1 MVANLMYYF
10 IVNPNAGSGRG
21 LKAWKAIARYL
32 ERRNIEYE
40 VFLTHGTGEARM
52 KARELTEGVREP
64 RSIFVVGGDGTVNE
78 AVDGISFHAPVSLG
92 YIPAGTGN
100 DLAKSLRLPAGPV
113 RCFKVQTRGDGNAM
127 MDYGVLTFGRQ
138 EVFHRRFL
146 VSAGIGFDA
155 AVCRE
160 AGDSCALLGRCLGR
174 LGLGRLRYAVVGIR
188 QFFGCRPSKGYIL
201 LDGVRKIEFNY
212 ILFISCHIHPSEG
225 GGFHLAFPVV
235 FAAKGFC
242 KFLRK
247 GLPRRRHK
255 VKIQVM
261 IVHAAAI
268 VAHRRAYF
276 FRQIVE
282 MCQKFFQRPEMVFRV
297 RRQRLVQV
305 VDVSLHMTVVVEIHS
320 FPVDIRLQCVI
331 SVGKFRKLKRVDR
344 IRKHKY
350 PPLFS
355 PCILETE
362 V

>member
-188 QFFGCRPSKGYIL
+188 QFFRCRPSKGYIL

-225 GGFHLAFPVV
+225 GGFLFAPKADGRDGRMNLCVFSHRTRLKLIPVLIASALGRSRKGKGLRSYECQEAAIHTDQPFPVHV
-235 FAAKGFC
+235 DGEFC
-242 KFLRK
+242 
-247 GLPRRRHK
+247 GLQTD
-255 VKIQVM
+255 IQVEC
-261 IVHAAAI
+261 V
-268 VAHRRAYF
+268 
-276 FRQIVE
+276 RQ
-282 MCQKFFQRPEMVFRV
+282 K
-297 RRQRLVQV
+297 
-305 VDVSLHMTVVVEIHS
+305 
-320 FPVDIRLQCVI
+320 IRMMA
-331 SVGKFRKLKRVDR
+331 
-344 IRKHKY
+344 
-350 PPLFS
+350 
-355 PCILETE
+355 
-362 V
+362 